1 MKSTPQSKLVFETI
15 QKLGHA
21 TNQQILNVVHHDM
34 PDLSVTTVH
43 RITKRLVD
51 NGQAQHAQTAAGVTI
66 VDARVDKHSH
76 FNCLS
81 CGGIV
86 DLDLPE
92 YLVEQVQEQLGDHV
106 AGGLTIS
113 GSCAAC
119 VISVPDSLKQN
130 KVNEK
135 ELIS

>member
-1 MKSTPQSKLVFETI
+1 MKNTPQTKLVFETV

-21 TNQQILNVVHHDM
+21 TNQQILDVARHDM
-34 PDLSVTTVH
+34 PHLSITTVH
-43 RITKRLVD
+43 RIANRLVD
-51 NGQAQHAQTAAGVTI
+51 SGHAQHAQTASGITI
-66 VDARVDKHSH
+66 VDARTDKHSH

-86 DLDLPE
+86 DIDLPE
-92 YLVEQVQEQLGDHV
+92 YLVEQVQEQLGDNV
-106 AGGLTIS
+106 AGSLNIT

-119 VISVPDSLKQN
+119 VVADPDSMKLD
-130 KVNEK
+130 KVNKK